1 MTRQPLHR
9 AASRALPLMPL
20 RAFSATAFA
29 LLMAAGDGSAVAQ
42 TAATSPVG
50 SDAKAI
56 EALTAMGNY
65 LRTLKAFAVHVETT
79 KDEVLLDGQKIQF
92 GGTLDYTVQPPHR
105 LRAEL
110 RSDRQQR
117 VFVYDGTTITQFAP
131 RVGYYASIAAP
142 GTIGEALVVADQKY
156 GVQIPL
162 ADLFF
167 WGTDKSGLGDIK
179 SAAYLGPATIGGLAC
194 DHYAFRQDDVDWQ
207 LWLRQGKQPL
217 PCKMV
222 ITTTQ
227 EPSQPQYSAVLKWNL
242 APKIDGT
249 TFRFV
254 PPKGASEIAF
264 APATDK

>member
-1 MTRQPLHR
+1 MTPHPVHRQAP
-9 AASRALPLMPL
+9 RALPF
-20 RAFSATAFA
+20 RAFPATAFA
-29 LLMAAGDGSAVAQ
+29 LLLAAGSGSAMAQ
-42 TAATSPVG
+42 TAAAAPVG
-50 SDAKAI
+50 ADAKAI

-65 LRTLKAFAVHVETT
+65 LRTLKAFAVHVEST

-92 GGTLDYTVQPPHR
+92 GATLDYTVQPPHR

-117 VFVYDGTTITQFAP
+117 LFVYDGTTITQFAP
-131 RVGYYASIAAP
+131 RVGYYATIPAP
-142 GTIGEALVVADQKY
+142 GTIGEALAVADQKY

-179 SAAYLGPATIGGLAC
+179 SAASLGPAMIGSLAC

-207 LWLRQGKQPL
+207 LWIRQGKQPL

-254 PPKGASEIAF
+254 APKGASKIAF